1 MFHKSLKIGAA
12 ATAFGLL
19 VTGCSNGSDEGWASE
34 KIEMLVPY
42 GPGGTPDLLA
52 RGVSQGLTDEYG
64 TNVTVTNR
72 AGAAGTI
79 AINETV
85 TAHPDG
91 TTIAL
96 ATSNSVLWQPV
107 LDDSLKYTQ
116 ETGYTAVAKA
126 GASPFS
132 IIIGENSPWESL
144 KDFIDDANAGEH
156 IKIAVTGAGA
166 QTDLTVDFLNQ
177 QNNWNLESVPFSDG
191 AGEGL
196 LATMRG
202 EADALLSTTAGVQGQ
217 IDSGDARVLA
227 VIADEPEPLNPDAST
242 FADFDLQIPMA
253 TTFYVIVSDEAE
265 DSTVEEMAD
274 AVEEVVLSDE
284 WDEYLEENG
293 LVPGTAL
300 GYEDTQEEIS
310 DLIEEY
316 STLEH

>member
-1 MFHKSLKIGAA
+1 MFHKRLKIGAA
-12 ATAFGLL
+12 ATAIGLL

-85 TAHPDG
+85 TAQPDG
-91 TTIAL
+91 TTIAA

-107 LDDSLKYTQ
+107 LDDSLKYTA

-177 QNNWNLESVPFSDG
+177 QNNWNLESVP
-191 AGEGL
+191 
-196 LATMRG
+196 
-202 EADALLSTTAGVQGQ
+202 
-217 IDSGDARVLA
+217 
-227 VIADEPEPLNPDAST
+227 
-242 FADFDLQIPMA
+242 
-253 TTFYVIVSDEAE
+253 
-265 DSTVEEMAD
+265 
-274 AVEEVVLSDE
+274 
-284 WDEYLEENG
+284 
-293 LVPGTAL
+293 
-300 GYEDTQEEIS
+300 
-310 DLIEEY
+310 
-316 STLEH
+316 